1 LLTLLWPA
9 ADADF
14 DNLEKADPRFKDM
27 EVLSMDGTTA
37 LLILIAGV
45 VVIVIALGVS
55 MMRRGRLRSLSSEL
69 KSRHAQSWTAIQARF
84 LAEPAAAVQE
94 ADQLAVSILRDRGAK
109 MDDDRRL
116 PAELRRAREAAGTD
130 EGQSGTEGLRKAML
144 HYQAIVDD
152 AVGESM
158 RKSPDIKSKE
168 VAS

>member
-1 LLTLLWPA
+1 
-9 ADADF
+9 
-14 DNLEKADPRFKDM
+14 
-27 EVLSMDGTTA
+27 MDGTTA
-37 LLILIAGV
+37 LLILVAVV

-55 MMRRGRLRSLSSEL
+55 VMRRGQLRSLSPEL

-84 LAEPAAAVQE
+84 LAEPAVAVQE

-116 PAELRRAREAAGTD
+116 PHELRRARDAARTK

-144 HYQAIVDD
+144 HYQAVVDD
-152 AVGESM
+152 AVGESL
-158 RKSPDIKSKE
+158 RKSPDTRKE

>member
-1 LLTLLWPA
+1 
-9 ADADF
+9 
-14 DNLEKADPRFKDM
+14 M

-37 LLILIAGV
+37 LLILIAAV

-55 MMRRGRLRSLSSEL
+55 VVRRGRLRSLSPEL

-116 PAELRRAREAAGTD
+116 PAELRRAREAAGTN

>member
-1 LLTLLWPA
+1 
-9 ADADF
+9 
-14 DNLEKADPRFKDM
+14 
-27 EVLSMDGTTA
+27 MDGTTA
-37 LLILIAGV
+37 LLILIAAV

-55 MMRRGRLRSLSSEL
+55 MMRRGRLRSLSPEL

-94 ADQLAVSILRDRGAK
+94 ADRLAVSILQDRGAK

-116 PAELRRAREAAGTD
+116 PNELRRARETAGTN
-130 EGQSGTEGLRKAML
+130 EGQSGGLRKAML

-158 RKSPDIKSKE
+158 RKSPDIHLEE